1 MFNFCAVSIRL
12 AIEVVLQFLG
22 YITFLPSTER
32 HGLITARKVTTFFA
46 DMQEHSDFFAKFSLE
61 DAYCLGCMV

>member
-1 MFNFCAVSIRL
+1 MFLMFNFCVFSIRL

-32 HGLITARKVTTFFA
+32 HGLITGAKLQHFLQICKNIATF
-46 DMQEHSDFFAKFSLE
+46 SPNL
-61 DAYCLGCMV
+61 V